1 MTAHAMIRY
10 LTLSEALYINA
21 LVTRDKKLLHG
32 NKDIRDMGLLDSALQ
47 RPTAS
52 AFGADAFPTL
62 AEKAAALLHA
72 IARNHP
78 FADGNKRTATVGA
91 VFMLCVNGQVVQWE
105 QPQALEMI
113 LNVAEG
119 HCDLYQLAKWLPLS
133 PCPLQLEPNEI
144 HDAQTIQQIMIEQK
158 WLLDALEAR

>member
-1 MTAHAMIRY
+1 MTRY

-21 LVTRDKKLLHG
+21 FVTRDKKLLRG
-32 NKDIRDMGLLDSALQ
+32 DKDIRDMGLLEAALH

-78 FADGNKRTATVGA
+78 FADGNKRTATVGT
-91 VFMLCVNGQVVQWE
+91 VFMLCVNGQVVAWE
-105 QPQALEMI
+105 QAQALEMI
-113 LNVAEG
+113 LDVAEG
-119 HCDLYQLAKWLPLS
+119 RCDLYQLANWFPLV
-133 PCPLQLEPNEI
+133 PCPVRLEPDEEQ
-144 HDAQTIQQIMIEQK
+144 DAHIIQQIMIEQK
-158 WLLDALEAR
+158 WLLNALESR

>member
-1 MTAHAMIRY
+1 MTRY

-21 LVTRDKKLLHG
+21 LVTRDKKLLRG
-32 NKDIRDMGLLDSALQ
+32 DKDIRDMGLLEAALH

-91 VFMLCVNGQVVQWE
+91 VFMLCVNGQVVAWE
-105 QPQALEMI
+105 QAQALEMI

-119 HCDLYQLAKWLPLS
+119 RCDLYQLASWLPLVS
-133 PCPLQLEPNEI
+133 CPSQLEPNEEQ
-144 HDAQTIQQIMIEQK
+144 DAHTIQEIMIEQK
-158 WLLDALEAR
+158 WLLNALESR